1 MAHFIGEA
9 PGKML
14 LIGEHAVVY
23 GHPAIAIPV
32 RGVQARVEVELTRH
46 GGMELLAPDIQEAEN
61 PERSG
66 MDAILPLIQLA
77 QSVLELFGEQKQGV
91 RLTIRSTI
99 PIGHGMGSGAAVSV
113 AIVKGVCGA
122 LGRSL
127 APDQVA
133 ELAMEAERAFHGNPS
148 GVDSSVVAR
157 DEPIYFVR
165 GKPPQSIAVGSETFR
180 FLIADTGIP
189 SPTYKVVNDVKALRD
204 REPARVDS
212 YFWELGSMAGV
223 VRDIIRA
230 GTSQELGVC
239 MMHSHRIL
247 REIGVSSAELDR
259 LVETAVDKGALGAKL
274 TGAGRGGAMIAL
286 LGADTDEERLSAELR
301 LAGAQ
306 EIYSTTLGG
315 G

>member
-1 MAHFIGEA
+1 MTQFIGEA
-9 PGKML
+9 PGKVL

-46 GGMELLAPDIQEAEN
+46 GGMELLAPDLQ
-61 PERSG
+61 G
-66 MDAILPLIQLA
+66 TDAMGSPADKLAPLVRLA
-77 QSVLELFGEQKQGV
+77 HSVLELFGEAPQGL
-91 RLTIRSTI
+91 RLVVQSTI

-113 AIVKGVCGA
+113 AIVKGICAA

-127 APDQVA
+127 TPDQVA
-133 ELAMEAERAFHGNPS
+133 ELAMEAEREFHGNPS
-148 GVDSSVVAR
+148 GVDSAVVAR
-157 DEPIYFVR
+157 NEPIYFVR
-165 GKPPQSIAVGSETFR
+165 GKPPQAIAVGNETFR

-212 YFWELGSMAGV
+212 YLWELGSMVSVA
-223 VRDIIRA
+223 REIIRTGSA
-230 GTSQELGVC
+230 QELGVC
-239 MMHSHRIL
+239 MNHSHSIL
-247 REIGVSSAELDR
+247 RELGVSSSDLDR
-259 LVETAVDKGALGAKL
+259 LVETAVEKGGLGAKL

-286 LGADTDEERLSAELR
+286 LGNATDEERLSAELR

-315 G
+315 T